1 VTTSHQAHLAV
12 GSYGMDDFFLA
23 RLCHAAGGDVK
34 HALQLASVNM
44 TAQQQQLRQLT
55 THRARSSRWS
65 SRQTS
70 SWVLLVLQQS
80 SRQAVCVAAAA
91 RLVQIS

>member
-1 VTTSHQAHLAV
+1 MAGVSLC
-12 GSYGMDDFFLA
+12 LA

-34 HALQLASVNM
+34 HALQLASVNT
-44 TAQQQQLRQLT
+44 TAQQQQHMQHMQLT
-55 THRARSSRWS
+55 TYRARSSRWS

-70 SWVLLVLQQS
+70 SRVLLVLQQS

-91 RLVQIS
+91 RLVLIS